1 MAFDAAVVA
10 GADAIELDLQ
20 LSKDGMVVAYHD
32 KTFRQIDRSRRK
44 VAQLTWAELREL
56 DFGAWFDDRFQGA
69 IDRAAMRA
77 GLRDTD
83 AYLGEWRRV
92 VTGECGEDLEA
103 EADGAAARVDADYPQ
118 ARLRA
123 LVANGGRQP
132 APEGAPE

>member
-1 MAFDAAVVA
+1 M
-10 GADAIELDLQ
+10 
-20 LSKDGMVVAYHD
+20 
-32 KTFRQIDRSRRK
+32 
-44 VAQLTWAELREL
+44 AELVLVCWRDIPAQIIVKAGRRTAKRQL
-56 DFGAWFDDRFQGA
+56 DERFQEA

-92 VTGECGEDLEA
+92 VASGCGDDLEV

-118 ARLRA
+118 ERLRA